1 MLSRSISARSF
12 SGITRRTLPVL
23 PRSRPAMTITV
34 SFFLM
39 RARMV
44 SSEHLGRQ
52 RQDLHELLG
61 AQLARHRSEDARAD
75 RLALVV
81 DQHRRVAV
89 ERDVGAVGPPHF
101 LGGADDDGLHD
112 VALLHL

>member
-1 MLSRSISARSF
+1 MPDAVCAPRDFWCRLTMLRRSISARSLTG
-12 SGITRRTLPVL
+12 STRRTLPVL

-39 RARMV
+39 RARMAFP
-44 SSEHLGRQ
+44 SQHLGRK

-61 AQLARHRSEDARAD
+61 AQLARHRSEDTRAD

-89 ERDVGAVGPPHF
+89 
-101 LGGADDDGLHD
+101 
-112 VALLHL
+112 